1 MFRLRVR
8 HIKLSRQ
15 KRRNNHSAIRQNRP
29 QRGVIMRDFG
39 AHSEV
44 RLMAIQSQPSDRRQ
58 AAASLRGTSPETPY
72 LCALK
77 SARKGAMP

>member
-1 MFRLRVR
+1 MFRLQMR

-15 KRRNNHSAIRQNRP
+15 KRRNNHSAMRQNRP
-29 QRGVIMRDFG
+29 QRSVIMRDLG

-44 RLMAIQSQPSDRRQ
+44 RLMAIQSQPLDRRQ
-58 AAASLRGTSPETPY
+58 AAASLMGTSPETPC

-77 SARKGAMP
+77 SARKGVMP